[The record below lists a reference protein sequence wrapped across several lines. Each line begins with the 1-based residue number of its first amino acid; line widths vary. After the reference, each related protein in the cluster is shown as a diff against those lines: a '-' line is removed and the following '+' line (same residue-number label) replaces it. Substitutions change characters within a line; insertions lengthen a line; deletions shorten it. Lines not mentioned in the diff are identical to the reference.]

1 MNRRLGSKDD
11 PGRYIG
17 VVRIAT
23 YWFVPCVYSYR
34 YRGSLPSDDYL
45 LSGNVHREKYFSIK
59 NRYTRRWNRGKE
71 GNDEERA
78 RIVARWE
85 NRSALSGYR
94 ASMPFCSRTRRLRAT
109 FHSHDDREPAGYWC
123 RAYFREVNRYKCLIF
138 GT

>member
-1 MNRRLGSKDD
+1 MTPADISASCVSPRTGSC
-11 PGRYIG
+11 RAYILIG
-17 VVRIAT
+17 T
-23 YWFVPCVYSYR
+23 G
-34 YRGSLPSDDYL
+34 GSLSSDDYL

-59 NRYTRRWNRGKE
+59 NRYSRRWNRGKE